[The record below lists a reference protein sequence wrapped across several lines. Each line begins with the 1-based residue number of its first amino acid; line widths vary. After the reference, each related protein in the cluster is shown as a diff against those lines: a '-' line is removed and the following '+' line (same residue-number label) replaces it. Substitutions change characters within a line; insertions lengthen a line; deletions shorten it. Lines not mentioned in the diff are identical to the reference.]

1 MTIDESKLD
10 FVAKMQRERDE
21 ARAEVSAAFRRGAE
35 AMRESIVRYAH
46 DDCGFHAMA
55 NAIERIS
62 VPEDKP

>member
-1 MTIDESKLD
+1 MTTDESKLD
-10 FVAKMQRERDE
+10 FVARMQRERDE
-21 ARAEVSAAFRRGAE
+21 AKAEVAAAFRRGAE

-55 NAIERIS
+55 SSIKRIP